1 MIDLDP
7 TALEFIKLTIR
18 NKIPDAKLF
27 VFGSRV
33 TGKAKTF
40 SDIDIAVKASEPLN
54 FEVLNELKESF
65 SDSNLS
71 IIVDLSDWYSMSATM
86 INMAEQEWVEI

>member
-40 SDIDIAVKASEPLN
+40 SDIDIAVKAPEPMS
-54 FEVLNELKESF
+54 FEVLNDLKENF